1 MIGGSVVDSPDAEHV
16 DSAEN
21 IEDKREPD
29 SRSSFREGFS
39 HPNVTHTEISEAL
52 LRLSM
57 CHKALP
63 LQFRGERIGEFQA
76 SHLND

>member
-1 MIGGSVVDSPDAEHV
+1 
-16 DSAEN
+16 
-21 IEDKREPD
+21 
-29 SRSSFREGFS
+29 
-39 HPNVTHTEISEAL
+39 
-52 LRLSM
+52 M